1 MWALGVTL
9 YQMVYG
15 TLPFWP
21 PSGNHSELEI
31 MVTHRELSFP
41 PTSGVSSFG
50 GGGSGVGA
58 GAGGA
63 GAGMSGVGSSSAV
76 DEKGWKGVRTLSS
89 GGLNTLEAYDPMA
102 GYLRVSFRDS
112 RGIGEVLVLSPRGV
126 RSSRSMGYCS
136 SCSVVPRMDPVGCC
150 FCGQIG
156 FCECM

>member
-41 PTSGVSSFG
+41 PTSGVSSFPSG
-50 GGGSGVGA
+50 GVAG

-63 GAGMSGVGSSSAV
+63 GAGAGGASGSSAV
-76 DEKGWKGVRTLSS
+76 DEKGRKGVRTLSS
-89 GGLNTLEAYDPMA
+89 SGGLTTLEAYDPMA
-102 GYLRVSFRDS
+102 GYLRVS
-112 RGIGEVLVLSPRGV
+112 
-126 RSSRSMGYCS
+126 
-136 SCSVVPRMDPVGCC
+136 
-150 FCGQIG
+150 
-156 FCECM
+156 